1 MSQPQPR
8 GAAILLNWIRYRAWP
23 ALYTAVFR
31 WNEDD
36 GNLLSAAMAYYAT
49 LSIFPLCLV
58 LVAGLG
64 LVMQYSQTA
73 QSGHDELLHLVS
85 QNASPWLG
93 EQLAAILEGIRAR
106 ASLGGPLGLLFLIV
120 ATIGIFA
127 QFEAAFCRIWRV
139 TTGSDRGIVGAMKN
153 ALHDRL
159 FAFLMLLGAF
169 VLMLV
174 LFIVNLV
181 LAGVMQK
188 VARLPGGNYVWQLN
202 QVLTPPLLN
211 AAMFT
216 FIFRV
221 IPRAPVRWRDAFAG
235 GILVACIWAVGQ
247 RMLSL
252 FVISDRYS
260 VYGVVGSLL
269 AVMLWI
275 YYSSAVIFLGAEFV
289 RALGAASEKESQTP
303 A

>member
-1 MSQPQPR
+1 MLSWIRHR
-8 GAAILLNWIRYRAWP
+8 GWPAFYAAI
-23 ALYTAVFR
+23 FR

-85 QNASPWLG
+85 QNASPWLSA
-93 EQLAAILEGIRAR
+93 QLAALLEGIRTRAR
-106 ASLGGPLGLLFLIV
+106 LGGPLGLLFLIV
-120 ATIGIFA
+120 TSIGIFA

-139 TTGSDRGIVGAMKN
+139 TTGTSRGVFSALKN
-153 ALHDRL
+153 ALYDRL
-159 FAFLMLLGAF
+159 FAFLMMLGTVVLL
-169 VLMLV
+169 LV

-181 LAGVMQK
+181 LAGLLQQA
-188 VARLPGGNYVWQLN
+188 ARLPGGNYLWQLN
-202 QVLTPPLLN
+202 QALTPLLLN
-211 AAMFT
+211 AALFT
-216 FIFRV
+216 LIFRV
-221 IPRAPVRWRDAFAG
+221 IPRVSVRWRDALAG
-235 GILVACIWAVGQ
+235 GVFVACIWGVGQ
-247 RMLSL
+247 RVLSA

-260 VYGVVGSLL
+260 VYGVVGSLI

-289 RALGAASEKESQTP
+289 RALGDPSAADSGKEPEARTNGNS
-303 A
+303 